1 MWFFF
6 HQKAYDVN
14 AEKAFN
20 YNGMFNVHLCIHN
33 THCCYILIHE
43 KKKSHILL
51 QKFTLALCELI
62 HTIIN

>member
-1 MWFFF
+1 MWVFF

-33 THCCYILIHE
+33 THCCYIPIHE
-43 KKKSHILL
+43 KKKSHSI
-51 QKFTLALCELI
+51 TEI
-62 HTIIN
+62 HTGIM

>member
-1 MWFFF
+1 MWVFF

-33 THCCYILIHE
+33 THCCYIPIHE
-43 KKKSHILL
+43 KKKKSHSI
-51 QKFTLALCELI
+51 TEI
-62 HTIIN
+62 HTGIM

>member
-1 MWFFF
+1 MWVFF

-33 THCCYILIHE
+33 THCCYIPIHE
-43 KKKSHILL
+43 KKKVTFYYRNSHW
-51 QKFTLALCELI
+51 
-62 HTIIN
+62 HYVN